1 VLVVDDDESVR
12 ALIAAHL
19 QRIGCVVYEASAGDE
34 ALELA
39 ELVRP
44 ALAVLDVNLPRVTGY
59 EVCRGLRELMG
70 ASVAIMFI
78 SGYRSESLDR
88 IAGLLIGAD
97 DYIVKPF
104 DPGELVARARAL
116 LARRSAWNGHHGAG
130 ETKMTDALTARER
143 EVLVLLASGSTQDDI
158 ASSLVVSPKTVAT
171 HIQRTLTK
179 LGVHSRAQ
187 AVAVAYRAGLLTDEV
202 DAHSIVGECA

>member
-1 VLVVDDDESVR
+1 MLVVDDDESVR
-12 ALIAAHL
+12 ALIATHL
-19 QRIGCVVYEASAGDE
+19 ERIGCVVYEASAGDE

-44 ALAVLDVNLPRVTGY
+44 ALAVLDVDLPRVTGY
-59 EVCRGLRELMG
+59 EVCRGLRESMG
-70 ASVAIMFI
+70 ASIAIMFV
-78 SGYRSESLDR
+78 SGYRTESLDR

-116 LARRSAWNGHHGAG
+116 LVRRSAWNGHGGAG
-130 ETKMTDALTARER
+130 ETKLTDALTARER
-143 EVLVLLASGSTQDDI
+143 EVLVLLANGATQDGI
-158 ASSLVVSPKTVAT
+158 ASTLVVSPKTVAT
-171 HIQRTLTK
+171 HIQRTLAK

-187 AVAVAYRAGLLTDEV
+187 AVAVAYRAGLLMDEV
-202 DAHSIVGECA
+202 DAHSIVSECA